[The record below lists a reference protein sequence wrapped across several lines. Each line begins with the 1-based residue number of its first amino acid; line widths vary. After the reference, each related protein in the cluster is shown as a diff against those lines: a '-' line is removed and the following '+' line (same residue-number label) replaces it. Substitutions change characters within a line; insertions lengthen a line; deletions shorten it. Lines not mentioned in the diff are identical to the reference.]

1 MKTGLAAC
9 LTAFPSLT
17 AYNML
22 RLVAPR
28 CAATLRLG
36 GQSCARKFSSA
47 APTPDSLRA
56 AASALSAAANAKN
69 RKRRTRQG
77 LLNVAVSFGL
87 VVVAV
92 NVCRLQ

>member
-1 MKTGLAAC
+1 
-9 LTAFPSLT
+9 
-17 AYNML
+17 ML
-22 RLVAPR
+22 RLAAPCR
-28 CAATLRLG
+28 IAVLRIE
-36 GQSCARKFSSA
+36 GQVCARKFSSV

-56 AASALSAAANAKN
+56 AALALSAAANAKN

-92 NVCRLQ
+92 NVCRLL